1 MEPEATLK
9 GMERQCRRYRWL
21 FGLAAL
27 LLAALLGYGA
37 ATPTPEVI
45 RARRFELVDAQG
57 RVLLRLRGWPAGGL
71 IEVKNVFGETT
82 TWIGQTADG
91 HGVMTISSGEGRG
104 VIGAGADPDGN
115 GFISILDHEGKGRAL
130 RPAP

>member
-1 MEPEATLK
+1 MDPEATLK
-9 GMERQCRRYRWL
+9 GMKRRCRLYRCV

-57 RVLLRLRGWPAGGL
+57 KVLLRLRGWPAGGL

-82 TWIGQTADG
+82 TWIG
-91 HGVMTISSGEGRG
+91 
-104 VIGAGADPDGN
+104 
-115 GFISILDHEGKGRAL
+115 
-130 RPAP
+130 